1 MKKKSIPDNISNVS
15 QLLEDGLLFC
25 DDLGCILFSNNL
37 AKQYLGENLIG
48 KFIHH
53 LVDIEELKNLN
64 TSYENGVFDDQFNYQ
79 IDDALKR
86 SLLIK
91 VKKIENNLFGVLLLD
106 MTLQR
111 NLEKVRRDFVAN
123 VSHELRSPLTSLVGF
138 SETLLN
144 GNVEDESTKRK
155 FLNIMDEEA
164 KRMNRLI
171 DDILSLSKVETEEH
185 ITPNTNIS
193 LINPIQ
199 YVISSI
205 KERGLSKQ
213 NNLILEDLRQNTN
226 DPCFIIGN
234 IDEINQVFVNLLEN
248 AIKYGYEKSDILVR
262 IEQFRKDEVIVSV
275 INQGDG
281 IPEKYLDRLTERFF
295 RIDKAR
301 SRELG
306 GTGLGLAI
314 VKHILIKHRATL
326 EIKST
331 PKESTHFAMTFPLAN
346 TD

>member
-1 MKKKSIPDNISNVS
+1 MTKKSIPNNINNLT
-15 QLLEDGLLFC
+15 QLLEDGLVMC
-25 DDLGCILFSNNL
+25 DSFGSILLYNNL
-37 AKQYLGENLIG
+37 AKQYLGDNLKG
-48 KFIHH
+48 KNICNFIPI
-53 LVDIEELKNLN
+53 DELKDLN
-64 TSYENGVFDDQFNYQ
+64 KNNNDGIFSDQFSFQ
-79 IDDALKR
+79 TEDLLRR
-86 SLLIK
+86 SLVVK
-91 VKKIENNLFGVLLLD
+91 VKKIDEDLFSILLLD

-138 SETLLN
+138 IETLLN
-144 GNVEDESTKRK
+144 GDVKDKKIQKK

-185 ITPNTNIS
+185 ITPNTSIS
-193 LINPIQ
+193 IINPIQ

-205 KERGLSKQ
+205 KERGLSK
-213 NNLILEDLRQNTN
+213 NHNLIFEDLRQNVN
-226 DPCFIIGN
+226 DPCFVIGD

-248 AIKYGYEKSDILVR
+248 AIKYSFERTDVVVR
-262 IEQFRKDEVIVSV
+262 IEQHNQEEVV
-275 INQGDG
+275 ISIINKGEG

-295 RIDKAR
+295 RVDKAR

-314 VKHILIKHRATL
+314 VKHILIKHRATMNVSS
-326 EIKST
+326 IINDKTTFSIN
-331 PKESTHFAMTFPLAN
+331 FPLIN
-346 TD
+346 N